1 MVATERRQRGRGRGR
16 GSATPPGRGPGAA
29 PAPRGIAARA
39 GVWSAR
45 HRWTAVIVWV
55 LFVVLAMGLGSAA
68 GQVDVKDSEQ
78 MSGEV
83 SQAERIIEDAGLKE
97 PVGESVLVQG
107 VDSSTSATDEEFRAG
122 VAAVLAAVERTG
134 EVTDVTSPYDTKT
147 ISKDGRSALVQFNMR
162 GDPET
167 SSERVETV
175 LKAVEGVQEEHE
187 DTLRIAE
194 IGGASMNKTFDEAF
208 GDDFKQ
214 AEISAV
220 PVALGILLIAFGAL
234 VAALL
239 PVVLALTAI
248 MATMGL
254 MGVVSHVMPMSDT
267 ANSVMLLV
275 GLAVGVDYCL
285 FYLRRER
292 EEREAGRDAETAL
305 RIAAATSG
313 RAVIVSGVTVCVAM
327 AGMLFTGLAEFKAMG
342 LASLMVVAVAM
353 VGSVTVLPALLS
365 LLGER
370 VERGR
375 VPFLNRL
382 KQSKKQRAAAS
393 GAVGGGGSGVGGG
406 GSGESRFWRAVLGRV
421 LHRPKIALAVAAGAL
436 VAIALPALGMQTQN
450 FTLDQEFGNSLPIV
464 QTYERVNE
472 AFPGGAEPAEVV
484 VRADDINAAP
494 VRQALADFR
503 AQAVGSGASEG
514 PVEIVT
520 HDERNVA
527 IIEVP
532 LVGGSDQNRAE
543 KSLELLRD
551 TVRPATLGTVDGVEA
566 PISGQVAGSK
576 DFNDQLVGAVAP
588 VFAFVVVFA
597 FVLMLL
603 CFRSLTIAVTS
614 IVLNLLSVG
623 AAYGI
628 LTAVFQHGWGASL
641 VGAEGVGA
649 IISWLPLF
657 LFVILFGLSMD
668 YHVFVVSRIREA
680 RMRGLTTREAITHG
694 VVTTAGVVTSA
705 AVIMVAVFA
714 IFGTLS
720 MQSMKQM
727 GVGLA
732 AAVLIDATVIR
743 GVLLPAVMALLD
755 ERNWYF
761 PSWLRWLPDLTHDES
776 VVAQAQTGGEFG
788 GGDGA
793 PEVDAYG
800 KTGEQPDPVRI

>member
-1 MVATERRQRGRGRGR
+1 MGTGDTRVRGL
-16 GSATPPGRGPGAA
+16 
-29 PAPRGIAARA
+29 AARA
-39 GVWSAR
+39 GGWSAR
-45 HRWTAVIVWV
+45 HRWAAVGIWV

-68 GQVDVKDSEQ
+68 GRVDVKDSDQ
-78 MSGEV
+78 LKGETHTAA
-83 SQAERIIEDAGLKE
+83 QIIDDAGIDEPASETVLIQSKE
-97 PVGESVLVQG
+97 AGG
-107 VDSSTSATDEEFRAG
+107 KATDADFRAA
-122 VAAVLAAVERTG
+122 VAAVMKAVEGTG
-134 EVTDVTSPYDTKT
+134 KVTDVTSPYDTNT
-147 ISKDGRSALVQFNMR
+147 ISKDGRSALVQFDMR
-162 GDPET
+162 GEADT
-167 SSERVETV
+167 AGDRVEPV
-175 LKAVEGVQEEHE
+175 LKAVEGVQKEHE
-187 DTLRIAE
+187 SLRIEE
-194 IGGASMNKTFDEAF
+194 IGGASMMKTFSDAF
-208 GDDFKQ
+208 GDDFEK
-214 AEISAV
+214 AELSAV

-239 PVVLALTAI
+239 PVLLAVSAI

-292 EEREAGRDAETAL
+292 EERQAGRDPQTAL

-313 RAVIVSGVTVCVAM
+313 RAIIVSGVTVCVAM
-327 AGMLFTGLAEFKAMG
+327 AGMLFTGLAEFEAMG

-370 VERGR
+370 VEKGKI
-375 VPFLNRL
+375 PFLHPESRLRRKRSGNR
-382 KQSKKQRAAAS
+382 
-393 GAVGGGGSGVGGG
+393 
-406 GSGESRFWRAVLGRV
+406 ESRFWTAVLKGV
-421 LHRPKIALAVAAGAL
+421 LAKPVVSVVVAAGAL
-436 VAIALPALGMQTQN
+436 LAIAAPALGMKTQN
-450 FTLDQEFGNSLPIV
+450 LTLDQEFGDSLPIV
-464 QTYERVNE
+464 QTYNRVND
-472 AFPGGAEPAEVV
+472 AFPGGSDPAEVV
-484 VRADDINAAP
+484 VKAADINAPEVTA
-494 VRQALADFR
+494 ALADFKER
-503 AQAVGSGASEG
+503 AISSGASRG
-514 PVEIVT
+514 PVEIKL
-520 HDERNVA
+520 HDAQNLAFVY
-527 IIEVP
+527 VP
-532 LVGGSDQNRAE
+532 LVGGSDFDKAGQ
-543 KSLELLRD
+543 SLDTLRD
-551 TVRPATLGTVDGVEA
+551 EVRPATLGKVDGVQA
-566 PISGQVAGSK
+566 PITGQVAGSE
-576 DFNDQLVGAVAP
+576 DFNDQLTGAVVP

-603 CFRSLTIAVTS
+603 SFRSLTVAITS

-628 LTAVFQHGWGASL
+628 LVAVFQHGWGASL

-649 IISWLPLF
+649 IITWLPLF

-680 RMRGLTTREAITHG
+680 RLRGRTTRDAIQHG

-743 GVLLPAVMALLD
+743 GVLLPAVMALLG
-755 ERNWYF
+755 ERNWYL
-761 PSWLRWLPDLTHDES
+761 PKWLNRLPDLTHDEAADA
-776 VVAQAQTGGEFG
+776 VAAPAARDDEGE
-788 GGDGA
+788 
-793 PEVDAYG
+793 PLRV
-800 KTGEQPDPVRI
+800 